1 MPEPEPQPDPD
12 IFDLSD
18 LIKTAEL
25 SHLHK
30 YSQCEAESN
39 LKQSNKI
46 EDKLNQKIAQIIS
59 ET

>member
-30 YSQCEAESN
+30 YSQCEVE
-39 LKQSNKI
+39 
-46 EDKLNQKIAQIIS
+46 
-59 ET
+59 